1 MWGNVN
7 MLYGPNVNPFDI
19 DPGTAAAS
27 LNQTFGRLAQSH
39 FVERLWSRRVDL
51 WSSDPDVQQSIA
63 NRLGWLDA
71 ADVVAPQ
78 IPRLMAFADAI
89 RTAGFTDV
97 VLMGMGGS
105 SLAPEVLRQ
114 VLGVAPGFPRFR
126 VLDSVDPDAVR
137 DAMAA
142 AATSLFLFASKSGG
156 TIEPNAMAAE
166 ARRRVEAAGVGD
178 WGSRVVAITDEGTA
192 LHRRANDER
201 FRDVFLNPST
211 IGGRFSALS
220 FFGLVPAA
228 LMGIDLGALVD
239 GARGMAEACRDHE
252 PRTNAGVALGAIM
265 AAAALEG
272 RDKLTVVLPA
282 RLAPFGLWVEQLVA
296 ESTGKHGTGVVPVA
310 GEGADAPIG
319 GDRVTVVVHLG
330 DESPD
335 AALPDRLRASGGPVV
350 DIHMPDALSLG
361 AEFFRWEIATAA
373 AGWLLDINPFDEPN
387 VKQAK
392 DATDVL
398 LRTYVAERSLPMPAA
413 HALAS
418 GIRMTLTSAA
428 RTRLGG
434 EPATRF
440 LDLAQPGDYVAL
452 LAYLPP
458 EDDDRSAMLGDAR
471 RRLGL
476 ATRCATMFGFGPR
489 YLHSTGQ
496 LHKGGG
502 NNGLFV
508 ILTAPSSD
516 DLPIPGAPYSFGVL
530 EEAQALG
537 DFLSLDHTGRRALL
551 LQLPGR
557 DLATLRLAFDL
568 LMT

>member
-228 LMGIDLGALVD
+228 LMGIDLEGLLAS
-239 GARGMAEACRDHE
+239 ARDMTTACREHD
-252 PRTNAGVALGAIM
+252 PRANPGLALGAMM
-265 AAAALEG
+265 AAAAAVG
-272 RDKLTVVLPA
+272 RDKLTLLLPQP
-282 RLAPFGLWVEQLVA
+282 LESFGLWVEQLVA
-296 ESTGKHGTGVVPVA
+296 ESTGKHGKGVIPITG
-310 GEGADAPIG
+310 
-319 GDRVTVVVHLG
+319 
-330 DESPD
+330 ESPD
-335 AALPDRLRASGGPVV
+335 VPRGDDRLVV
-350 DIHMPDALSLG
+350 PIDPMPDPLALG
-361 AEFFRWEIATAA
+361 GEFFKWEVATAA
-373 AGWLLDINPFDEPN
+373 AGFLLDINPFDEPN
-387 VKQAK
+387 VQQAK
-392 DATDVL
+392 DATRVL
-398 LRTYVAERSLPMPAA
+398 LGAYTSQGRLPIPEPHASLDGARVTLSQAA
-413 HALAS
+413 QDALGS
-418 GIRMTLTSAA
+418 ESPTSFLRM
-428 RTRLGG
+428 LG
-434 EPATRF
+434 
-440 LDLAQPGDYVAL
+440 PGDYFNL
-452 LAYLPP
+452 LVYLPP
-458 EDDDRSAMLGDAR
+458 DDSPFAAPLEDFRKAVGTRSG
-471 RRLGL
+471 
-476 ATRCATMFGFGPR
+476 CATMLGYGPR

-496 LHKGGG
+496 LHKGGPNSG
-502 NNGLFV
+502 VFV
-508 ILTAPSSD
+508 ILTAAVAE
-516 DLPIPGAPYSFGVL
+516 DLDIPGEPYSFGVL
-530 EEAQALG
+530 EMAQAAG
-537 DFLSLDHTGRRALL
+537 DFQSLDRAGRRAVHLH
-551 LQLPGR
+551 LQARSP
-557 DLATLRLAFDL
+557 DL
-568 LMT
+568 LRQVTDHLIKSF